1 MKVLVVLG
9 LVLLAASPVASQQ
22 QLPEMR
28 SDAPVI
34 SIRDGERLS
43 MDSWTLAPELDPDI
57 YEAQLVDGRPHRV
70 TFISGID
77 SLGFMVEP
85 GRSYDFVVV
94 YNGVRHPTR
103 IVGTR
108 FTPAAHF
115 DAAYQA
121 RHRGTTRIQVP
132 EVYEL
137 VNVVIALTPT
147 AAANPGLVFENS
159 EYRARV
165 REWFAGFEDHPAV
178 LRIDSVLSRN
188 FGLYFSLKM
197 NGYAFEFDD
206 AGRIVK
212 SPVYDRT
219 SFINERRNTLEP
231 FIAELQ
237 AFADTTG
244 FRRFYGRNQGTYL
257 RQIAFYRDSADVAGM
272 LDWLR
277 GNFPGRRP
285 YDTFNVIF
293 SPLVG
298 YNQSVTWLESN
309 GFSELQPH
317 VNFPYLRMDSVS
329 EESVAL
335 MRGNILFTEL
345 NHGFINPEAD
355 RYSDRISRAISNRNL
370 WVDSAR
376 GPGFYGGNAA
386 FNEYMNWVLVSLYL
400 ADRAPAADQPRLL
413 AAVDR
418 TMIRRG
424 FPRFPEF
431 SAFLVDLYRNRGG
444 RSLADLYPDIIAW
457 FDARNRSP

>member
-1 MKVLVVLG
+1 MRSPLAVSILIAFALPLV
-9 LVLLAASPVASQQ
+9 AQE
-22 QLPEMR
+22 LPEME
-28 SDAPVI
+28 SDAPSV
-34 SIRDGERLS
+34 SIRDGARFQS
-43 MDSWTLAPELDPDI
+43 MGWRLAPELNPDV
-57 YEAQLVDGRPHRV
+57 YEAMLESGRPHRV

-77 SLGFMVEP
+77 SLGFLVEE
-85 GRSYDFVVV
+85 GRHYDFIIR
-94 YNGVRHPTR
+94 YNGVPHYTR

-108 FTPAAHF
+108 LVPAATF
-115 DAAYQA
+115 DSTYRA
-121 RHRGTTRIQVP
+121 RHRGTTRIQIP

-137 VNVVIALTPT
+137 VNVVISLTRT
-147 AAANPGLVFENS
+147 AAANPGLVYENS
-159 EYRARV
+159 AYRARV
-165 REWFAGFEDHPAV
+165 RDWFAGFEDHAAV
-178 LRIDSVLSRN
+178 LRIDSVLAGN
-188 FGLYFSLKM
+188 FNMYFTLKM

-219 SFINERRNTLEP
+219 GFVNERTNTLEP

-237 AFADTTG
+237 AFSDSSN
-244 FRRFYGRNQGTYL
+244 FRQFYGRNQGTYL
-257 RQIAFYRDSADVAGM
+257 AQIAFYRDSADVAGM

-277 GNFPGRRP
+277 RNFPEQRP
-285 YDTFNVIF
+285 YDAFNIVF

-317 VNFPYLRMDSVS
+317 VNFPYVRMDSVS
-329 EESVAL
+329 EPAVTL
-335 MRGNILFTEL
+335 MRGNIVFTEL

-355 RYSDRISRAISNRNL
+355 RYPERIAAAISNRDL

-376 GPGFYGGNAA
+376 GPGYYGGIAA

-400 ADRAPAADQPRLL
+400 ADRAPPGDLPRLL

-424 FPRFPEF
+424 FPRFPEL
-431 SAFLVDLYRNRGG
+431 SAFLVELYRNRGE
-444 RSLADLYPDIIAW
+444 RTLADLYPDIIAW
-457 FDARNRSP
+457 FERRNGAG